1 MIKKLGSIGNGRL
14 WMALLQ
20 KRLLGEKSTGPNP
33 TDRAKSGTKRSIL
46 VDGKGVPLGVCVD
59 GANRH
64 DMKMTKATLQSIV
77 IYRPEPTIRSKR
89 HMCMDKGYAFP
100 EVYELLEE
108 YGYTIHIRLKGKE
121 RSSIKEGIPK
131 YRARRWV
138 VERTH
143 SWMNRFRRLL
153 VRWEKRI
160 ENYIGIYILHMHGSP
175 IEEVDFS
182 HRLLV
187 LIGEYTLPYQSTG
200 KPSYP
205 KWENCQDQN

>member
-1 MIKKLGSIGNGRL
+1 MV
-14 WMALLQ
+14 LLQ
-20 KRLLGEKSTGPNP
+20 KHLLGEKAQDQIPQTELNQVQNG
-33 TDRAKSGTKRSIL
+33 SIL

-77 IYRPEPTIRSKR
+77 IYRPDPTITSKQ
-89 HMCMDKGYAFP
+89 HMCMDKGYEFP

-108 YGYTIHIRLKGKE
+108 YGYTIHIRLKCKE

-153 VRWEKRI
+153 IRWERRI
-160 ENYIGIYILHMHGSP
+160 ENYIGMLHFACAWITYRRSG
-175 IEEVDFS
+175 
-182 HRLLV
+182 RL
-187 LIGEYTLPYQSTG
+187 
-200 KPSYP
+200 
-205 KWENCQDQN
+205 